1 MENIE
6 INSIEDAICHG
17 MTLVA
22 MTYGL
27 EHQLVKTLEELGELS
42 AAISKALLNRTDKE
56 MENKTLPDYVIE
68 EIADVRI
75 MITHLIVLTD
85 IRDKVDNY
93 ALQKLHRQV
102 NRIYDEQR
110 TKEKE

>member
-6 INSIEDAICHG
+6 INSIEDAICYG
-17 MTLVA
+17 IGIVA
-22 MTYGL
+22 MHYGL

-56 MENKTLPDYVIE
+56 IENKTLPDYVIK

-75 MITHLIVLTD
+75 MITQLMILTD
-85 IRDKVDNY
+85 TGDKVDNY